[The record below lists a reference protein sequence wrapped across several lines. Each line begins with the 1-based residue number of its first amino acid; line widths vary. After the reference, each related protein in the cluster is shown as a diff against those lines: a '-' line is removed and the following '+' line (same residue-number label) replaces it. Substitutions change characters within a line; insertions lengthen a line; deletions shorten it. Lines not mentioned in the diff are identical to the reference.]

1 VSIIEKIVHWFSP
14 PEDTCVKGP
23 TPEESAAS
31 RQEWRN
37 EIHGNREEVQHMQAL
52 AWQSKRVFNTVNED
66 ARKVT
71 DIAEEGARVAK
82 KVAENALKALEQR
95 RNENRN

>member
-23 TPEESAAS
+23 TPEETAKS

-37 EIHGNREEVQHMQAL
+37 EIHENRHEVQKMQAL
-52 AWQSKRVFNTVNED
+52 ARQSTVVFHAVNEN
-66 ARKVT
+66 ANKVT
-71 DIAEEGARVAK
+71 DIAKEGIRVAE
-82 KVAENALKALEQR
+82 KVAKNALKALEQ
-95 RNENRN
+95 NRNGPKQ